1 MTTRIKALALAAA
14 LGAAVI
20 VPTLA
25 TASGSDG
32 AGRKG
37 PDFARMQERMMEKF
51 NEVDTDKD
59 GRVNAADLR
68 AYRVAKF
75 TAADADGDGKLS
87 VDELRSMGFG
97 KKRDG
102 NLERM
107 VAWFDIDG
115 DGMIG
120 ASELP
125 AREAG
130 LFMMLDRDGDGIV
143 TAEDIKSAKPPH
155 HGAPKK

>member
-14 LGAAVI
+14 LGTAVI
-20 VPTLA
+20 VPTLGYA
-25 TASGSDG
+25 AADG
-32 AGRKG
+32 QKG
-37 PDFARMQERMMEKF
+37 PDLARMQERMMEKF
-51 NEVDTDKD
+51 NEIDTDKD
-59 GRVNAADLR
+59 GKVNAADLQT
-68 AYRVAKF
+68 YRVAKF
-75 TAADADGDGKLS
+75 TAADSNGDGKLS
-87 VDELRSMGFG
+87 VDELRTMGFS

-107 VAWFDIDG
+107 VAWFDTDG

-120 ASELP
+120 SSELP
-125 AREAG
+125 SRETA

-143 TAEDIKSAKPPH
+143 TAEDVKSAKMPH

>member
-14 LGAAVI
+14 LGTAVI
-20 VPTLA
+20 APTFA
-25 TASGSDG
+25 HAAADG
-32 AGRKG
+32 QKG
-37 PDFARMQERMMEKF
+37 PDLARMQERMMQRF
-51 NEVDTDKD
+51 NEIDTDKD
-59 GRVNAADLR
+59 GKVNAADLR

-75 TAADADGDGKLS
+75 TAADANGDGKLS
-87 VDELRSMGFG
+87 VDELKTMGFA
-97 KKRDG
+97 KKREV

-107 VAWFDIDG
+107 VAWFDTDG

-143 TAEDIKSAKPPH
+143 TAEDVMSAKPPH